1 MLNVFV
7 AQPQGLARVEVAG
20 GALPN
25 DALWVDLIDPTQEQ
39 EQLVESTY
47 GIDVPTREE
56 MKEIEAS
63 NRLYEENGVLYMTI
77 TIVTRLDSDLP
88 ESSQITFILAK
99 ERLFTNRYSD
109 PLPFQRFIAYAERH
123 PAVCSSAAAL
133 LAGLIEAIV
142 NRMADVLERVGADL
156 DALSSEVFSPPK
168 RWRRSAKSV
177 ARDSRTI
184 LSRVGQNG
192 DLTSKARESL
202 VTLNRLLTFVQQSA
216 AVSLA
221 NEVRARFRTLGRDV
235 LALSDHASFLGNKAN
250 FLLEATLGMLNIEQ
264 NNIIKI
270 FSVAAVVFLPPTLIA
285 SIYGMNFHVMPELS
299 WLFGYPFAIGLMVV
313 SAILPY
319 LYFKRR
325 GWL

>member
-7 AQPQGLARVEVAG
+7 AQAQGLARVEPPPG
-20 GALPN
+20 PLPS
-25 DALWVDLIDPTQEQ
+25 DALWLDLIEPTQEQ

-47 GIDVPTREE
+47 SIDVPTREE

-99 ERLFTNRYSD
+99 DRLITNRYSD

-123 PAVCSSAAAL
+123 PGVCSSAAAL

-156 DALSSEVFSPPK
+156 DSLSSEVFSPPK
-168 RWRRSAKSV
+168 KRRSAKSK

-202 VTLNRLLTFVQQSA
+202 VSLNRLLTFVQQSA
-216 AVSLA
+216 VVTLA
-221 NEVRARFRTLGRDV
+221 NDVRARFRTLGRDV
-235 LALSDHASFLGNKAN
+235 LALSDHASFLGVKAN

-285 SIYGMNFHVMPELS
+285 SIYGMNFHVMPELD
-299 WLFGYPFAIGLMVV
+299 WLFGYPFALGLMVV